1 MPVKAGRRSTRKRV
15 RRRSRIVKRA
25 ILVFGRGTG
34 VSLEDAFWDA
44 MQKIAMAKGT
54 TRARLIGQSK
64 RSASPRT
71 CPQRFVY
78 SCSRTIRLT
87 HGDETSEPARPA
99 DDARQETRAGRA
111 RLGFPDQLAPGISFD
126 DVNCVTPASLHSD

>member
-1 MPVKAGRRSTRKRV
+1 MPVKAARRSTQKRV

-54 TRARLIGQSK
+54 TRALLIGQIKKERKPANLS
-64 RSASPRT
+64 SA
-71 CPQRFVY
+71 
-78 SCSRTIRLT
+78 IRL
-87 HGDETSEPARPA
+87 
-99 DDARQETRAGRA
+99 
-111 RLGFPDQLAPGISFD
+111 FVLAYYK
-126 DVNCVTPASLHSD
+126 AHSRRRNVRTLPVRR

>member
-1 MPVKAGRRSTRKRV
+1 MPVKAARRSTRKRV

-54 TRARLIGQSK
+54 TRARLIGQIKKERKPANLS
-64 RSASPRT
+64 SA
-71 CPQRFVY
+71 
-78 SCSRTIRLT
+78 IRLFVLAYYKAHSRRRNVRT
-87 HGDETSEPARPA
+87 RPAR
-99 DDARQETRAGRA
+99 R
-111 RLGFPDQLAPGISFD
+111 
-126 DVNCVTPASLHSD
+126 